1 MKSDFIAYDKEEDN
15 VKWIQNFLEDIP
27 SWPKPVPTIMSIVI
41 VSQQLE
47 WHKLV
52 CIMVSPDIYVIN
64 IIPLNTYSK
73 MESFPLTM

>member
-47 WHKLV
+47 
-52 CIMVSPDIYVIN
+52 
-64 IIPLNTYSK
+64 
-73 MESFPLTM
+73 

>member
-1 MKSDFIAYDKEEDN
+1 
-15 VKWIQNFLEDIP
+15 
-27 SWPKPVPTIMSIVI
+27 VPTIMSIVI

-52 CIMVSPDIYVIN
+52 CIMVSLDIYVIN